1 MSKPIFDPVISVFVK
16 GDSKIHENGIFYKV
30 SYGYE
35 NENDN
40 PIFKIQ
46 MAYNRRVKGRQ
57 APSYTTNDF
66 KLLAKLQPVLKAK
79 FDDMDKRLR
88 RIVYI
93 YDLDNNSLRPEDSK

>member
-1 MSKPIFDPVISVFVK
+1 MSKPVFEPVISVYIK
-16 GDSKIHENGIFYKV
+16 GDSKIHGNGIFYKV

-46 MAYNRRVKGRQ
+46 MAYDRRVKGRQ
-57 APSYTTNDF
+57 APSYTSDDF

-79 FDDMDKRLR
+79 FDGMDKRLR
-88 RIVYI
+88 RTVYI
-93 YDLDNNSLRPEDSK
+93 YDLDNNTLRPEDPK